1 MIQFLH
7 MRLNLVTMTI
17 FSAMVADMIEADLLI
32 LLTDIDGLYD
42 KDPKTNI
49 DAKRISFVPEVT
61 EQIHKMA
68 GRKRF

>member
-42 KDPKTNI
+42 KDLK
-49 DAKRISFVPEVT
+49 
-61 EQIHKMA
+61 QI
-68 GRKRF
+68 